1 MLIELIH
8 RSEKPKLSYDDLSLS
23 QLDPEVMAALPADI
37 LNEVE
42 SHFKKKPSPVKT
54 AFDDMR
60 NSARV
65 RFLQFRFKF
74 SFSILEV
81 VLKHTM

>member
-1 MLIELIH
+1 MIEIIY
-8 RSEKPKLSYDDLSLS
+8 RSRKPKLSYDDLSLS

-42 SHFKKKPSPVKT
+42 SHFKKKTSPVKT
-54 AFDDMR
+54 AFDDMK

-65 RFLQFRFKF
+65 
-74 SFSILEV
+74 
-81 VLKHTM
+81 